1 MPDDQIQPGRPSRG
15 RRYED
20 EEEDFDDRPRRRR
33 RRDDYEDEDDYR
45 IRRRGDGG
53 LNALIPYRNPTA
65 LTGYYLAVFSL
76 IPCVG
81 LLLGPAAVILGIVGM
96 KFRNKNPE
104 AGGLGHAITA
114 LVLGGLTTLGN
125 WGFVAFVVVL
135 ALIS

>member
-1 MPDDQIQPGRPSRG
+1 MPDDQIQPGRPSRR

-33 RRDDYEDEDDYR
+33 RRDDEDDYR
-45 IRRRGDGG
+45 VRRRGDGG

-65 LTGYYLAVFSL
+65 LTGYYLGVFSL

-81 LLLGPAAVILGIVGM
+81 LLLGPAAVILGILGM
-96 KFRNKNPE
+96 NYRKKNPE

-114 LVLGGLTTLGN
+114 LVLGGLTTL
-125 WGFVAFVVVL
+125 AHLVL
-135 ALIS
+135 IVLLLVMA